1 MKRLLT
7 VMLATTILVSGCSCA
22 ISGGTEDSTTASSSD
37 ETTTAATTTTEATT
51 ATTSS
56 EPSYVSSGYLEGLR
70 IDKNNF
76 FASDD
81 SKYQDLIEHIEKISS
96 SQNFK
101 GSMIL
106 ATEDGIILY
115 GGPNN
120 SLTTSGDPVDP
131 FTIYEIGSVTKT
143 FTAVVTM
150 KLVEQ
155 GKIGLDDKIT
165 KFFPDYKTGKDITV
179 RNLLNMTSGI
189 PDYVNNPFAFF
200 GLSKAD
206 IKKYEDMYS
215 VDGLPDEDF
224 LNYMYAAPL
233 DFEPGTKVDY
243 SNSNY
248 HLLAMIIEQ
257 VEGVSY
263 SEAVTKYVF
272 EPLAMEHSSA
282 TKYGDETSVPDEATG
297 YHTFQFGARGAGDIH
312 TCMADLLTFDK
323 ALIGGD
329 LVSEGS
335 LAVMEDYQFGEYGCG
350 LYPYGQRA
358 YGHSGSVA
366 SYITQNIVIESE
378 KYGRVYFAASCPT
391 IIGEAGF
398 TSLLKVLFK
407 ELDVDLGPSL

>member
-1 MKRLLT
+1 MKRSLAVLL
-7 VMLATTILVSGCSCA
+7 VTTILISSCSCSVSNMA
-22 ISGGTEDSTTASSSD
+22 DENRADTSVE
-37 ETTTAATTTTEATT
+37 ETTVATTTTEATT

-81 SKYQDLIEHIEKISS
+81 SKYQGLIEHIEKISS

-131 FTIYEIGSVTKT
+131 FTVYEIGSVTKT
-143 FTAVVTM
+143 FTAVVIM
-150 KLVEQ
+150 KLVEL

-200 GLSKAD
+200 GLSNAD

-233 DFEPGTKVDY
+233 DFEPGSKVDY

-282 TKYGDETSVPDEATG
+282 TQYGDETSVPDEAQG
-297 YHTFQFGARGAGDIH
+297 YHTFQNGARGAGDVH
-312 TCMADLLTFDK
+312 TSMADLLTFDK
-323 ALIGGD
+323 ALFGGD

-350 LYPYGQRA
+350 LYPYGDRA
-358 YGHSGSVA
+358 YGHSGAVA